1 MGELLSLGLEAY
13 LELLFAGY
21 IGLDARLFTL
31 SADLLGS
38 ILSAFCLFLTMIFMP
53 IVLTMITLLRKKKLL
68 SKRFKK
74 IFGELYEGIKA
85 YHWTSR
91 AFNLLFIMKRI
102 IFFISVT

>member
-1 MGELLSLGLEAY
+1 LGELLSLGLEAY

-21 IGLDARLFTL
+21 IGLDARLFTQ

-38 ILSAFCLFLTMIFMP
+38 ILSTFCLFLTMIFMP
-53 IVLTMITLLRKKKLL
+53 IVLTMITLLKKKKLL
-68 SKRFKK
+68 SKRFKR
-74 IFGELYEGIKA
+74 IFGELYEGIKT

-91 AFNLLFIMKRI
+91 AFNLIFIMKRI